1 LITTE
6 RFKQKKILILTG
18 PTCSGKTENS
28 IKVAKEF
35 DLDVIAADSMQIYKK
50 FNIGT
55 GKPSLHQRG
64 LVRHHL
70 IDLID
75 PNDFF
80 NAWDYMNLSR
90 DLITNLDNIPLIAG
104 GTQLYIGSMLN
115 GLSEGVGTNKE
126 VRDQILMEIN
136 QKGSQHVY
144 EQLKK
149 IDIETADKIKP
160 NDKSRIAR
168 AMEIYYTRKQ
178 KPSEYLKQNP
188 AKPLANV
195 KFKKVGIKFDKEELD
210 LYIKNRTLRMIDDGL
225 IGETE
230 SIISEYG
237 LELKPLKSIG
247 YKEIVSYL
255 EKKMTLDDAI
265 KKIIVN
271 TRRLAKRQVTWLR
284 KDSKMEWHDNSD
296 SLMKSIREFLIN

>member
-1 LITTE
+1 MITTE
-6 RFKQKKILILTG
+6 RFKQKKLLILTG

-35 DLDVIAADSMQIYKK
+35 NLDIIAADSMQIYKK

-55 GKPSLHQRG
+55 GKPSPHQRE

-80 NAWDYMNLSR
+80 NAWNYMNLSR
-90 DLITNLDNIPLIAG
+90 DLISKLDNIPLIAG
-104 GTQLYIGSMLN
+104 GTQLYISSMLN
-115 GLSEGVGTNKE
+115 GLSDGVGANKE

-160 NDKSRIAR
+160 NDKSRITR

-178 KPSEYLKQNP
+178 KPSDYLKQNP

-195 KFKKVGIKFDKEELD
+195 KIKKVGIKFDKDELD
-210 LYIKNRTLRMIDDGL
+210 LYIKNRALRMIDDGL
-225 IGETE
+225 IGETD